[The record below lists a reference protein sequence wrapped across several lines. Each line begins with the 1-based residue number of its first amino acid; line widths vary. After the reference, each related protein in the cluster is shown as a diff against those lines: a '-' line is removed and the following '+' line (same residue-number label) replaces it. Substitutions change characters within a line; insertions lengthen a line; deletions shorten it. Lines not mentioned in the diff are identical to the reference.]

1 MIHDYVNLID
11 LRKIF
16 KKKKYMIRLS
26 TDIDD
31 MNLSTTSAE
40 DSQGIGS
47 I

>member
-31 MNLSTTSAE
+31 MNLSTTE

>member
-31 MNLSTTSAE
+31 MNLSTTE
-40 DSQGIGS
+40 DSQGTGS